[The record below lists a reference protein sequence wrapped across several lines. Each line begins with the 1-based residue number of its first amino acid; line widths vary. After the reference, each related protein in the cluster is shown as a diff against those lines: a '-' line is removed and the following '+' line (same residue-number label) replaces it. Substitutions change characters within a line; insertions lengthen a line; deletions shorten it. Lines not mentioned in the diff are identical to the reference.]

1 MGDHLKKNNYAVYG
15 SKNRGSSK
23 RSSYGSDADER
34 ALRLAEYIVAEKA
47 TVRAAAK
54 AFSVSKS
61 TVHKDI
67 TARLKEINPV
77 MFRKVDAVL
86 QKNKAERH
94 LRGGEASKEKY
105 LKSHKV

>member
-67 TARLKEINPV
+67 TPGKIYAFIIGNRS
-77 MFRKVDAVL
+77 AV
-86 QKNKAERH
+86 
-94 LRGGEASKEKY
+94 Y
-105 LKSHKV
+105 F